1 MKKIEFVFEEM
12 LYQAIER
19 KERTLTQSFLSREL
33 SLSLSTVNLALGHLR
48 KMGAVDVKTRSFTV
62 TDPKKVLLHW
72 ASVRNPSKD
81 IIYATRAEMPVRTI
95 ESSVPHGTVFGAYTA
110 YKMRFGDVPADY
122 SEVYL
127 YGDESVK
134 ERFLPSSREP
144 NVFVLRK
151 DGNLGRYGETTT
163 VARTFADLWNIGTW
177 YAKDFLNALEARIDG
192 ILE

>member
-12 LYQAIER
+12 LYQALER
-19 KERTLTQSFLSREL
+19 RERTLTQSFLSREL

-48 KMGAVDVKTRSFTV
+48 KMGAVDVKARSFTV

-72 ASVRNPSKD
+72 ASMRNPSKD
-81 IIYATRAEMPVRTI
+81 IIYATRAEMPAGKI
-95 ESSVPHGTVFGAYTA
+95 EAMVPHGTVFGAYTA
-110 YKMRFGDVPADY
+110 YRMRFNDVPADY

-134 ERFLPSSREP
+134 ERFPPSGREP

-177 YAKDFLNALEARIDG
+177 YAKDFINALEARIDG